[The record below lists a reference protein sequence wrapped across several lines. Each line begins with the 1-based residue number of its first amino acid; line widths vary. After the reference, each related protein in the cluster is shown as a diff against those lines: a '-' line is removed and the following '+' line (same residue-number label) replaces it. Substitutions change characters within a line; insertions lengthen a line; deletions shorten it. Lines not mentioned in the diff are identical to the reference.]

1 MTKENIVFSFE
12 KHLETAKMPAGKRKT
27 ILAAMT
33 LFAQQGFHGTSTM
46 QVAEVAKVSQA
57 TVFKYFKTK
66 EDLLLG
72 VLQPMAELL
81 STPFINTMT
90 QFDNKEDIVHFFIHD
105 RFAFIKA
112 NRSLAKIILQ
122 ELLTNPETR
131 KIISKQ
137 ISRLAPSIDL
147 IENRLC
153 QGNHLKKS
161 EVIRT
166 AIAPFFTYLMQMII
180 FETTSTD
187 EKRDLELIEQQ
198 ILKLL
203 SE

>member
-1 MTKENIVFSFE
+1 MTEENIVFSFE
-12 KHLETAKMPAGKRKT
+12 KHLETAKIPAGKRKT
-27 ILAAMT
+27 LLAAMT

>member
-161 EVIRT
+161 EAIRT

>member
-1 MTKENIVFSFE
+1 MTEENIVFSFE

-27 ILAAMT
+27 LLAAMT

-122 ELLTNPETR
+122 ELLTNPETK

>member
-1 MTKENIVFSFE
+1 MTEENIVFSFE

-137 ISRLAPSIDL
+137 ISRLAPSINL

>member
-166 AIAPFFTYLMQMII
+166 AMAPFFTYLMQMII

>member
-1 MTKENIVFSFE
+1 MTEENIVFSFE
-12 KHLETAKMPAGKRKT
+12 KHLETAKIPAGKRKT
-27 ILAAMT
+27 LLAAMT

-122 ELLTNPETR
+122 ELLTNPETK

-180 FETTSTD
+180 FETTSID

>member
-1 MTKENIVFSFE
+1 
-12 KHLETAKMPAGKRKT
+12 
-27 ILAAMT
+27 
-33 LFAQQGFHGTSTM
+33 
-46 QVAEVAKVSQA
+46 
-57 TVFKYFKTK
+57 
-66 EDLLLG
+66 
-72 VLQPMAELL
+72 
-81 STPFINTMT
+81 MT

-166 AIAPFFTYLMQMII
+166 AMAPFSP
-180 FETTSTD
+180 TSC
-187 EKRDLELIEQQ
+187 R
-198 ILKLL
+198 
-203 SE
+203 

>member
-1 MTKENIVFSFE
+1 MTEENIVFSFE

-27 ILAAMT
+27 LLAAMT
-33 LFAQQGFHGTSTM
+33 LFAKQGFHGTSTM

-122 ELLTNPETR
+122 ELLTNPETK

-137 ISRLAPSIDL
+137 ISRLAHSIDL

>member
-137 ISRLAPSIDL
+137 ISRLAPSINL

>member
-1 MTKENIVFSFE
+1 MTEENIVFSFE

-27 ILAAMT
+27 LLAAMT

-131 KIISKQ
+131 KIISKH

>member
-122 ELLTNPETR
+122 ELLTNPETK

-180 FETTSTD
+180 FETTSID

>member
-1 MTKENIVFSFE
+1 MTEENIVFSFE

-27 ILAAMT
+27 LLAAMT

>member
-1 MTKENIVFSFE
+1 MTEENIVFSFE

-27 ILAAMT
+27 LLAAMT

-112 NRSLAKIILQ
+112 NRSLVKIILQ
-122 ELLTNPETR
+122 ELLTNPETK

>member
-1 MTKENIVFSFE
+1 MTEENIVFSFE